1 MRVYHLQQCITIFS
15 FVKEEIGP
23 GIIMCDHQFSWI
35 SDLSFFPSN
44 GVQKYGDTV
53 FLKVLLVAAD
63 IVKTFEDDNV
73 R

>member
-1 MRVYHLQQCITIFS
+1 
-15 FVKEEIGP
+15 
-23 GIIMCDHQFSWI
+23 MCDHQFSWI

-73 R
+73 RWQSTPHGVANVSNM